1 MIESHTHKKKSQPK
15 KKSPMDVILEMH
27 YARVNLW
34 AGFFFFLPPRFE
46 SFAVILYEIWDQW
59 VYNI

>member
-1 MIESHTHKKKSQPK
+1 MIESCKEKKKSTK
-15 KKSPMDVILEMH
+15 KISPMDVILEMH

-34 AGFFFFLPPRFE
+34 AGFFFLPPRFE